1 MQFSNEAELYKV
13 IGSNIKYYREQAGL
27 TQIQLSEQ
35 LQISISYLSKTAS
48 LICPLEA
55 SGCTKSLSISVLN
68 HIANTLDVDITEFFQ
83 RR

>member
-1 MQFSNEAELYKV
+1 MQFSNETELYQV

-35 LQISISYLSKTAS
+35 VQISISYLSK
-48 LICPLEA
+48 IEA

>member
-13 IGSNIKYYREQAGL
+13 IGSNIKYYREQVGL

-35 LQISISYLSKTAS
+35 LQISISYLSK
-48 LICPLEA
+48 IEA
-55 SGCTKSLSISVLN
+55 SDCTKSLSISVLN
-68 HIANTLDVDITEFFQ
+68 HIANTLNVDITEFFQ

>member
-1 MQFSNEAELYKV
+1 MQFTNEAELYKV

-35 LQISISYLSKTAS
+35 VQISISYLSR
-48 LICPLEA
+48 IEA
-55 SGCTKSLSISVLN
+55 SGCTKSLSIYVLN
-68 HIANTLDVDITEFFQ
+68 LIANTLDVDIKEFFL